1 MRNKLSINF
10 EKFQNKNF
18 IINDEYL
25 SKLKNCL
32 LEKGINEKEI
42 MDKSKI
48 LTNIINYYTTMI
60 NNLKKNRFYI
70 KSQIESLR
78 ENLEKKIIISKEMT
92 ENQFDEKI
100 KNFIHILQNI
110 FKLLQQK
117 SMKEKLRDIT
127 INKEQM
133 ETNLKKS
140 SEIYE
145 EYSKILNTKI
155 DSVFQ
160 DLIKKIDA
168 LINLGKKK

>member
-1 MRNKLSINF
+1 
-10 EKFQNKNF
+10 
-18 IINDEYL
+18 
-25 SKLKNCL
+25 
-32 LEKGINEKEI
+32 
-42 MDKSKI
+42 
-48 LTNIINYYTTMI
+48 
-60 NNLKKNRFYI
+60 
-70 KSQIESLR
+70 
-78 ENLEKKIIISKEMT
+78 MT

-117 SMKEKLRDIT
+117 SINEKLRDIT
-127 INKEQM
+127 NKEQM

-160 DLIKKIDA
+160 DLIKKIDV